1 MKLNNQIN
9 TLKLNRFMK
18 TENEILLFEEALEE
32 IGKTDDYHIIAKLI
46 EVLEDDTEHEE
57 VMWGLV
63 HTIEYLS
70 EFSPKEGLK
79 SLINAIPDNI
89 EKCRGWLEILHF
101 RILNHDEYRKLYGQA
116 LKEIDAQNQ
125 KIVLNLL
132 NDIKNEAPD
141 KFGVKVEEIKIILL
155 Y

>member
-1 MKLNNQIN
+1 MI
-9 TLKLNRFMK
+9 
-18 TENEILLFEEALEE
+18 
-32 IGKTDDYHIIAKLI
+32 D
-46 EVLEDDTEHEE
+46 VLEDDTEHEE

-70 EFSPKEGLK
+70 EIPPKEALK

-89 EKCRGWLEILHF
+89 EKCREWIEILRF
-101 RILNHDEYRKLYGQA
+101 RILNHDEYRKLFGEA
-116 LKEIDAQNQ
+116 LKEVDVQNQ
-125 KIVLNLL
+125 EIVSNLL

-141 KFGVKVEEIKIILL
+141 KFGSKVEEIKIILL